1 MKKDKENEF
10 FSQFNQG
17 KINQSDYD
25 SFMIYYLSRN
35 DQGLTMKSSEYN
47 SEEGKN
53 QIKKVLESVANFK

>member
-10 FSQFNQG
+10 FSQFYQD